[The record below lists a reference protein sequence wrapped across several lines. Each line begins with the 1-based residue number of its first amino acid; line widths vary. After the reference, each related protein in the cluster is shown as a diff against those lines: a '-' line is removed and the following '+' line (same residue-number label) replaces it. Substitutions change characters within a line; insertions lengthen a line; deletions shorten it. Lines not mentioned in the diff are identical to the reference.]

1 MMFLNLEWPAM
12 VSLFAM
18 LWWEPT
24 SVESGGSLS
33 RMDAVTTSASGAI
46 APAGSIMGEW
56 RQFGRFLKRPT
67 LPPRA
72 PMPRMASLLATLRLL
87 LLDFAI
93 MLALLAIAGIVMA
106 AGTELP
112 ETALSGME
120 MTAAL
125 VFAAVV
131 VAPLSEEIAFRGWL
145 SGRPGHV
152 LAIVLAIP
160 AALVA
165 VAIASAF
172 PGEGLGEIWLGALIG
187 VLVAAVV
194 ALITI
199 YALRKRNAMDWFQRL
214 FPLFFWLSTLAF
226 SLIHIFNFPAEQMV
240 MALPL
245 VLPQFAT
252 GAILGYIRVN
262 YGLWASILLHTLH
275 NGTFIGLVLLAGQ
288 AAA

>member
-1 MMFLNLEWPAM
+1 M
-12 VSLFAM
+12 
-18 LWWEPT
+18 
-24 SVESGGSLS
+24 ESGGSLS
-33 RMDAVTTSASGAI
+33 RMDAVTTSASGRI

-72 PMPRMASLLATLRLL
+72 PMPRMASLLATLRML

-106 AGTELP
+106 AGMQLP
-112 ETALSGME
+112 ETAIAGME
-120 MTAAL
+120 MTAGL

-165 VAIASAF
+165 VAVTSAF
-172 PGEGLGEIWLGALIG
+172 AGEGLGEIWLGALIG
-187 VLVAAVV
+187 VLVAAVA
-194 ALITI
+194 ALATI
-199 YALRKRNAMDWFQRL
+199 YALRRRDAMGWFQRL

-226 SLIHIFNFPAEQMV
+226 SLIHIFNFPADQMV

-288 AAA
+288 AAG

>member
-1 MMFLNLEWPAM
+1 M
-12 VSLFAM
+12 
-18 LWWEPT
+18 
-24 SVESGGSLS
+24 
-33 RMDAVTTSASGAI
+33 TTSASGAI

-112 ETALSGME
+112 ETAIAGME
-120 MTAAL
+120 MTGGL

-131 VAPLSEEIAFRGWL
+131 VAPLTEEIAFRGWL

-165 VAIASAF
+165 VTVTSAF
-172 PGEGLGEIWLGALIG
+172 AGGGGLGEIWLGALIG
-187 VLVAAVV
+187 VSVAVVV

-199 YALRKRNAMDWFQRL
+199 YALRKRDAMGWFQRL

-226 SLIHIFNFPAEQMV
+226 SLIHIFNFPADQMV

-288 AAA
+288 AAG